1 MIPTSALPAP
11 GQSQCLESFTGELL
25 IDGTLQCNI
34 DELPVTP
41 LTSNSAISHHAIKN
55 GATYSEDISQRVSSS
70 TSEEHGRSIEAELY
84 RAVASPFSS
93 AWDVA
98 GSGKVAGELTNRLSI
113 AIAQRGYK
121 ATSLALGRPL
131 PPSRSYLRREHQP

>member
-1 MIPTSALPAP
+1 MTPTSTLPAP
-11 GQSQCLESFTGELL
+11 GHSPWLESFTGELL
-25 IDGTLQCNI
+25 INGTLQCNS

-84 RAVASPFSS
+84 PAVASPFTSV
-93 AWDVA
+93 WDVA
-98 GSGKVAGELTNRLSI
+98 GSGKVAGELTNRLGI

-121 ATSLALGRPL
+121 TTSLALGRPL